1 MENNECQ
8 PIEIDKCNEIFI
20 GQVVLNKDEAYNL
33 YQKHASKMGFSV
45 RKGKE
50 QYYDVEKK
58 NTRMKEYY
66 CSKQGFKNNE
76 SQGEVSYERAN
87 SRTNCKAMARFN
99 VSKEGVWKI
108 TKLVLDHN
116 HDLVPIEQ
124 RHLLRSMRN
133 MSNAKG
139 DVIKSMVNAGIRVT
153 DVWSYMGEEV
163 GGFSNLGMTLKDM
176 HNYVY
181 NEKSR
186 LIEAGDAQSL
196 VNHLQNRQAQ
206 DAMFYY
212 SVQFDQQSRLT
223 NVFWRDGK
231 SKVDYDCF
239 GDVVI
244 FDTTYRTNKYNLICA
259 PFVGV
264 NHHWQNAM
272 FGCALLLDETA
283 VSFNW
288 LFKAFLESMEN
299 QKPKTIFT
307 DQDPAMAKAIGE
319 VMPNTSHRLCLW
331 HIFKKVPSYLGP
343 LNSNP
348 QFLSVL
354 NKCMQGCDS
363 EEEFQST

>member
-8 PIEIDKCNEIFI
+8 PIEIDRCKEIFL
-20 GQVVLNKDEAYNL
+20 GQVVFNKDEAYNL
-33 YQKHASKMGFSV
+33 YQEHAFKMGFSV

-50 QYYDVEKK
+50 LYYDVEKK
-58 NTRMKEYY
+58 NTRSKEYY

-139 DVIKSMVNAGIRVT
+139 DLIKSMVNSGIRVT

-196 VNHLQNRQAQ
+196 VN
-206 DAMFYY
+206 
-212 SVQFDQQSRLT
+212 
-223 NVFWRDGK
+223 
-231 SKVDYDCF
+231 
-239 GDVVI
+239 I
-244 FDTTYRTNKYNLICA
+244 F
-259 PFVGV
+259 
-264 NHHWQNAM
+264 
-272 FGCALLLDETA
+272 
-283 VSFNW
+283 
-288 LFKAFLESMEN
+288 FL
-299 QKPKTIFT
+299 
-307 DQDPAMAKAIGE
+307 
-319 VMPNTSHRLCLW
+319 
-331 HIFKKVPSYLGP
+331 
-343 LNSNP
+343 
-348 QFLSVL
+348 
-354 NKCMQGCDS
+354 
-363 EEEFQST
+363 